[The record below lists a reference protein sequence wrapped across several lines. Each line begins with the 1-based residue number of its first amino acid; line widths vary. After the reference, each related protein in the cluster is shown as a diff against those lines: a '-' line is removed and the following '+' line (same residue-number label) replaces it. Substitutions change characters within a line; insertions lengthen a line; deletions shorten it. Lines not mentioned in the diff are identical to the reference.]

1 MILRMCATREDL
13 VGADQAK
20 KDCELEGFDTLTDSQ
35 KSVVTRSLRHKRP
48 VELVAQVTAGLEEL
62 SVVN

>member
-1 MILRMCATREDL
+1 MIFRMCATREDL

-20 KDCELEGFDTLTDSQ
+20 KDGELEGFDTLAEGQ

-48 VELVAQVTAGLEEL
+48 VEPVAQVTAALDEL
-62 SVVN
+62 SVKS